1 MFKYFLRPE
10 YLTLQICLTLKTS
23 DFCVLSHCV
32 SPIHKRIEALSDA
45 VWACTRERE
54 TEKERRG
61 CSLQTPVAV
70 DHYVCVQVSLRVA
83 VGGDK
88 IGRQTKKVESV
99 CLCVC
104 VHGGGSLSGT
114 DIIIQSVIYLT
125 VVSLGLLRL
134 SMTLLYLTA
143 HRNNHKQ
150 ISYITIRHIWILSTT
165 PDRF

>member
-1 MFKYFLRPE
+1 M
-10 YLTLQICLTLKTS
+10 YLTLQIYLTLKTS
-23 DFCVLSHCV
+23 DLCVLSHCV

-45 VWACTRERE
+45 VWACLLCVRERE

-61 CSLQTPVAV
+61 CSLQTPVTV

-88 IGRQTKKVESV
+88 PGRQTKKVE
-99 CLCVC
+99 CVC
-104 VHGGGSLSGT
+104 VCGGGSLSGT
-114 DIIIQSVIYLT
+114 DIITQPVIYLT

-143 HRNNHKQ
+143 DRNGNKQ
-150 ISYITIRHIWILSTT
+150 ISYIAIRHIWILSTT
-165 PDRF
+165 PDGF